1 MSSPFDDEVFVSA
14 MEAILKFS
22 KNSSSGLIGRMETT
36 DKDRDP
42 ILYYSY
48 DSALSYL
55 TYKTLKEDFDES
67 DPVIQNLIKRV
78 NSNIEIIKENGN

>member
-1 MSSPFDDEVFVSA
+1 MSSPFDDEVFVNA
-14 MEAILKFS
+14 MEAILKIS
-22 KNSSSGLIGRMETT
+22 KNSSNGLLGRMETT
-36 DKDRDP
+36 DKDKNP

-78 NSNIEIIKENGN
+78 KSNIEIIKENGN

>member
-48 DSALSYL
+48 DCALSYL

-78 NSNIEIIKENGN
+78 ISNIEIIKENGN

>member
-1 MSSPFDDEVFVSA
+1 MSSPFDDEVFVNA
-14 MEAILKFS
+14 MEAILKIS
-22 KNSSSGLIGRMETT
+22 KNSLNGLIGRMETT
-36 DKDRDP
+36 DKDKHP

-78 NSNIEIIKENGN
+78 KSNIEIIKENGN

>member
-22 KNSSSGLIGRMETT
+22 KNSSNGLIGRMETT
-36 DKDRDP
+36 DKDMDP

-67 DPVIQNLIKRV
+67 DPVIQNIIKRV
-78 NSNIEIIKENGN
+78 ISNIEIIKENGN

>member
-22 KNSSSGLIGRMETT
+22 KNSSNGLIGRMETT
-36 DKDRDP
+36 DKDKDP

-67 DPVIQNLIKRV
+67 DPVIQNIIKRV
-78 NSNIEIIKENGN
+78 ISNIEIIKENGN

>member
-78 NSNIEIIKENGN
+78 ISNIEIIKENGN

>member
-14 MEAILKFS
+14 MEAILRVS
-22 KNSSSGLIGRMETT
+22 KNSSNGLIGRMETT
-36 DKDRDP
+36 DKDKDP

-78 NSNIEIIKENGN
+78 ISNIEIIKENGN